1 MANEK
6 FLTARWNNWLTL
18 VMGILTLA
26 FGVFVLSTSVL
37 SDFTGFIGVV
47 IWGAVY

>member
-37 SDFTGFIGVV
+37 SDFSGFIVMV